1 MAKEKSVIN
10 TKALKKFLAEGGVD
24 KLFKKGKGRGE
35 TISIKDPNVID
46 KFEKAMKI
54 GKKAGGKVMKMRG
67 GGLATQGT
75 KFSIR

>member
-1 MAKEKSVIN
+1 MTKETELVN
-10 TKALKKFLAEGGVD
+10 AQALKKLIKNID
-24 KLFKKGKGRGE
+24 TLKTGKGRGE
-35 TISIKDPNVID
+35 TFDIKDPKFMD
-46 KFEKAMKI
+46 KIMKQMKL

>member
-1 MAKEKSVIN
+1 MTKETELVN
-10 TKALKKFLAEGGVD
+10 AQALKKLIKNID
-24 KLFKKGKGRGE
+24 TMKGKGRGE
-35 TISIKDPNVID
+35 TLDIKDPKFMD
-46 KFEKAMKI
+46 KIMKQMKL

>member
-1 MAKEKSVIN
+1 MTKETELVN
-10 TKALKKFLAEGGVD
+10 VQALKKMIKNIDTL
-24 KLFKKGKGRGE
+24 KTGKGRGE
-35 TISIKDPNVID
+35 TLDIKDPKFMD
-46 KFEKAMKI
+46 KIMKQMKL

>member
-1 MAKEKSVIN
+1 MTKETELVN
-10 TKALKKFLAEGGVD
+10 AQALKQLIKNIDTL
-24 KLFKKGKGRGE
+24 KTGKGRGE
-35 TISIKDPNVID
+35 TFDIKDPKFMD
-46 KFEKAMKI
+46 KIMKQMKL

>member
-1 MAKEKSVIN
+1 MTKETELVN
-10 TKALKKFLAEGGVD
+10 AQALRKMIKNIDTL
-24 KLFKKGKGRGE
+24 KTGKGRGE
-35 TISIKDPNVID
+35 TLDIKDPKFMD
-46 KFEKAMKI
+46 KIMKQMKL